1 MKNVSAYETVEVHS
15 SMKLSHEYASICFFD
30 FSKLS
35 CENKTQRRIFK
46 SEQAFLFISLFKM
59 RVEIRCVPRPL
70 FTLLLDR
77 NLKWFTFPIAFG
89 RRCSQHY
96 MSKCSQ
102 SAEGQSRHP
111 LVRIT
116 TRR

>member
-15 SMKLSHEYASICFFD
+15 SMKLSHEYASLI
-30 FSKLS
+30 SPNS